1 MAKWKVWMSK
11 SNLARV
17 SILIS
22 EPTSLTISSL
32 SAVAPPHFLVVR
44 PPPTASHAT
53 TVRRRLQIGSLS
65 LTSLSTSLLRS
76 LSPCPVFQRRLT
88 VLSAHQQTN
97 ATVFLAGHIRLC
109 SAAVA
114 GIVVLGMVLDILDC
128 FWLDFI
134 YPLDIW
140 PKYCLTHRSFEV
152 IKAAVRHGK
161 RNFWTFLVSI
171 RAPIPYGF
179 NFDCWKLGL

>member
-1 MAKWKVWMSK
+1 MGSLNVKVKLS
-11 SNLARV
+11 SCFNINIRAHVTHDFL
-17 SILIS
+17 
-22 EPTSLTISSL
+22 SLRRRT
-32 SAVAPPHFLVVR
+32 APRPRR
-44 PPPTASHAT
+44 PPPSDSVARHNSPTKVT
-53 TVRRRLQIGSLS
+53 DRVSLS

-179 NFDCWKLGL
+179 NFDC